1 MRKYE
6 RHLNNLR
13 RNFFWAP
20 DGNNTD
26 KLVKLFQV
34 ALKSA
39 INHQGEG
46 PIYPRSTK
54 SDRIST
60 IAKKSKVPNH
70 ITKSQELLLRFLST
84 HLEGS
89 VKASNPYMVKN
100 IIPLP
105 AFIYVAT
112 NAVVSLYMANGVT
125 GEDAAEALNA
135 EIACASAIAKLAGFD
150 VNRAAGVFTFGGT
163 GTNLYAHKIG
173 LAKLSPQLGLK
184 GYRSSKIVTVGSR
197 SSHYSHQTVS
207 DWLGIGQRN
216 YIQVASNI
224 DQTTNLQ
231 ELEKACRSAIKAGK
245 KIACIEAVGG
255 TTSNMAIDDVK
266 KIYTIRKKLIAEFK
280 LSYTPHIHVDSV
292 LGWAYLN
299 FLKYDFKNNPLGFSA
314 PVLQNIKRVVKN
326 LKTIIYADSFGVDF
340 HKSGYTPYVSSMII
354 VKNQNDFGLLLRDRN
369 IMTPL
374 FHDDA
379 AYNPGMFTLETS
391 RSTANMVA
399 TWFTLQAL
407 GQEGYQT
414 LLGHS
419 QEMAEYIRGKIHR
432 NEGYGLHIVNQ
443 NHFGS
448 DIFVRCYPI
457 GVSPAAI
464 FREELSSD
472 YLLEKYDMYMNQFAK
487 WFFREKSPGNR
498 GLALSKTSAAFYTH
512 TGKPVIALRIY
523 LLNPFI
529 TKQIGDEIVKRLVS
543 AKKEFDEIY
552 QSKIQLPHDKNNT
565 SKADH
570 I

>member
-6 RHLNNLR
+6 HHLNKLR
-13 RNFFWAP
+13 RDFFWAP

-26 KLVKLFQV
+26 RLVKLLRV
-34 ALKSA
+34 ALNSA
-39 INHQGEG
+39 IDHQGEG
-46 PIYPRSTK
+46 PLYPRSAE
-54 SDRIST
+54 RNQIST

-70 ITKSQELLLRFLST
+70 IYGNQERLLRSLSK
-84 HLEGS
+84 HLEGC
-89 VKASNPYMVKN
+89 VKASSPYMVKN

-105 AFIYVAT
+105 AFIYIAV

-125 GEDAAEALNA
+125 GEDAGEALNT
-135 EIACASAIAKLAGFD
+135 EIVCASAIAKLAGFD

-163 GTNLYAHKIG
+163 GTNLYAHKIS
-173 LAKLSPQLGLK
+173 LAKLLPQHGLK
-184 GYRSSKIVTVGSR
+184 GYRSGKIVIVGSR

-207 DWLGIGQRN
+207 NWLGIGQHN
-216 YIQVASNI
+216 YVQVASNI

-231 ELEKACRSAIKAGK
+231 ELEKACRATIKAGK

-255 TTSNMAIDDVK
+255 TTSNMAIDNVE
-266 KIYTIRKKLIAEFK
+266 KINTIRKKIISEFK

-299 FLKYDFKNNPLGFSA
+299 FLKYDFKNNPLGFSTS
-314 PVLQNIKRVVKN
+314 VLQNIKQVVKN
-326 LKTIIYADSFGVDF
+326 LKTIVYADSFGVDF

-354 VKNQNDFGLLLRDRN
+354 VKNQDDFNLLLRDKS

-374 FHDDA
+374 FHDDV

-399 TWFTLQAL
+399 TWFTLRAL

-419 QEMAEYIRGKIHR
+419 QEMAEYIREKIQR
-432 NEGYGLHIVNQ
+432 NEQYGLYVVNQ
-443 NHFGS
+443 KHFGS

-457 GVSPAAI
+457 GSHPTST
-464 FREELSSD
+464 FRKELRND
-472 YLLEKYDMYMNQFAK
+472 NLLAEHTAYVNQFAK
-487 WFFREKSPGNR
+487 WFFKEKSPGNK
-498 GLALSKTSAAFYTH
+498 GLALSKSSAAFYTH
-512 TGKPVIALRIY
+512 TGKPIVALRIY

-529 TKQIGDEIVKRLVS
+529 AKQTADEIVKRLVN
-543 AKKEFDEIY
+543 AKKEFNRMNQPKSKWLYGEDRTIKNEI
-552 QSKIQLPHDKNNT
+552 I
-565 SKADH
+565 
-570 I
+570 

>member
-6 RHLNNLR
+6 HHLNNLR
-13 RNFFWAP
+13 RDFFWAP
-20 DGNNTD
+20 DGSNTD

-46 PIYPRSTK
+46 PLYPRSAEGN
-54 SDRIST
+54 RIST
-60 IAKKSKVPNH
+60 IAEKSNVQNY
-70 ITKSQELLLRFLST
+70 ITESQERLLRSLST
-84 HLEGS
+84 HLEGC

-105 AFIYVAT
+105 AFTYIAV

-125 GEDAAEALNA
+125 GEDAGEALNA

-163 GTNLYAHKIG
+163 GTNLYAHKIS
-173 LAKLSPQLGLK
+173 LAKLLPQHGLK
-184 GYRSSKIVTVGSR
+184 GYRSSKIVIVGSR

-207 DWLGIGQRN
+207 DWLGVGQHN
-216 YIQVASNI
+216 YVQVASNI

-231 ELEKACRSAIKAGK
+231 ELEKACRAAIKAGR

-255 TTSNMAIDDVK
+255 TTSNMAIDDVE
-266 KIYTIRKKLIAEFK
+266 KIDAIRKKLVSEFK
-280 LSYTPHIHVDSV
+280 LSYTPHIHLDSV

-299 FLKYDFKNNPLGFSA
+299 FLKYDFKNNPLGFSV
-314 PVLQNIKRVVKN
+314 PVLQNIKRIIKN
-326 LKTIIYADSFGVDF
+326 LKTIVYADSFGVDF

-354 VKNQNDFGLLLRDRN
+354 VKNQDDFNSLLRDKN

-419 QEMAEYIRGKIHR
+419 QEMAEYIREKIHR
-432 NEGYGLHIVNQ
+432 NEQHGLYIVNQ
-443 NHFGS
+443 QHFGC

-457 GVSPAAI
+457 GVSPAST
-464 FREELSSD
+464 FHKELRND
-472 YLLEKYDMYMNQFAK
+472 HLLAEYDAYVNQFAK
-487 WFFREKSPGNR
+487 WFFKEKSHGNK

-529 TKQIGDEIVKRLVS
+529 TKQTGDEIVKRLVT
-543 AKKEFDEIY
+543 AKKEFDRTDL
-552 QSKIQLPHDKNNT
+552 SKRSMTI
-565 SKADH
+565 
-570 I
+570 